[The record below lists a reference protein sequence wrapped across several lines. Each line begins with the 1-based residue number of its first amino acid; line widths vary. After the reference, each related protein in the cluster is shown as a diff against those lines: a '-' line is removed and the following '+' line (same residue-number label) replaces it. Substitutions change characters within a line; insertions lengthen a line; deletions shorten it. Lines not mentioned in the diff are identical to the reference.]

1 MLQGLV
7 NYYERLET
15 TGEVAP
21 PGYSEENIS
30 FAIVI
35 ARDGSIIDITDL
47 RDHTGRKPKPRTLLV
62 PESPSDRSGKKRV
75 SAFLWDNSKY
85 ALGIGRNKDGVV
97 FTPDQ
102 LQEFKRFHLEVLR
115 SATDIQLIAFR
126 AFVESW
132 SPDAYTS
139 QRYAEELP
147 EAKIVVRLDGED
159 CFVHESVAAKNLWQK
174 IIDRKPGAAFGI
186 CLVTGV
192 EGRIAR
198 LHPDIGNVAGQRNVG
213 PLTSFNEEAFE
224 SFGKSQG
231 SNAPVSE
238 RAAHAYATSL
248 NRLLSHKEGV
258 DAKGRPL
265 WTNRVQIG
273 DATTV
278 FWAEAAGGPQA
289 AGRAKKAEN
298 LFLTLLAP
306 PTDEQEVGKLQVL
319 LGDMKQGRP
328 LEEIDPDLCEHTK
341 FFILGL
347 SPNAARLS
355 VRFFITNEFGRLAR
369 NIVRHFSDLRIEPTA
384 WRNGRPPSAYV
395 LALQIAPMR
404 RNDRQIVAD
413 TKKVPSNISG
423 EMLRAI
429 LDGGR
434 YPQAVLTTILGRFGA
449 DRIVTPLRVALVKS
463 SLVRAWRMSGLYPY
477 GSLEE
482 TTLVALDPDHPSTGY
497 QLGRLFALYER
508 AQAACFDEINSTV
521 TDKFYASASAAPAY
535 VFPGLERGFRNHLS
549 KIGKGRNL
557 ARWVTD
563 PRGLRRSLESAVGRI
578 LLNFRKAYPH
588 QLSIDEQGLFVLG
601 YYHEKFRRRKGVSEA
616 ALSVELPNDIN
627 EGDQQ

>member
-1 MLQGLV
+1 
-7 NYYERLET
+7 
-15 TGEVAP
+15 
-21 PGYSEENIS
+21 
-30 FAIVI
+30 
-35 ARDGSIIDITDL
+35 
-47 RDHTGRKPKPRTLLV
+47 
-62 PESPSDRSGKKRV
+62 
-75 SAFLWDNSKY
+75 
-85 ALGIGRNKDGVV
+85 
-97 FTPDQ
+97 
-102 LQEFKRFHLEVLR
+102 
-115 SATDIQLIAFR
+115 
-126 AFVESW
+126 
-132 SPDAYTS
+132 
-139 QRYAEELP
+139 
-147 EAKIVVRLDGED
+147 
-159 CFVHESVAAKNLWQK
+159 
-174 IIDRKPGAAFGI
+174 
-186 CLVTGV
+186 
-192 EGRIAR
+192 
-198 LHPDIGNVAGQRNVG
+198 
-213 PLTSFNEEAFE
+213 
-224 SFGKSQG
+224 
-231 SNAPVSE
+231 
-238 RAAHAYATSL
+238 
-248 NRLLSHKEGV
+248 
-258 DAKGRPL
+258 
-265 WTNRVQIG
+265 
-273 DATTV
+273 
-278 FWAEAAGGPQA
+278 
-289 AGRAKKAEN
+289 
-298 LFLTLLAP
+298 
-306 PTDEQEVGKLQVL
+306 
-319 LGDMKQGRP
+319 MKQGRP

-535 VFPGLERGFRNHLS
+535 VFPGLE
-549 KIGKGRNL
+549 
-557 ARWVTD
+557 
-563 PRGLRRSLESAVGRI
+563 SAVGRI